1 MKKFKFS
8 LETVLSY
15 KQQILESLQTEHAAI
30 IAEVNNQE
38 FLLETLKNSYKAYSE
53 EYRTRSAEGIA
64 ITDALAYQA
73 NLRARE
79 REIKNETERLAELRK
94 QEEAKRMEVVEAKKD
109 TSSIEK
115 LREKKLNTYNV
126 AIAKGEEQFIEEFV
140 SSRRSVAAGI

>member
-15 KQQILESLQTEHAAI
+15 KQQILESLQSEHAAI

-38 FLLETLKNSYKAYSE
+38 FLLETLKNSYKSYSE

-126 AIAKGEEQFIEEFV
+126 TIAKGEEQFIEEFV

>member
-1 MKKFKFS
+1 VKKFKFS

-30 IAEVNNQE
+30 IAEVHNQE
-38 FLLETLKNSYKAYSE
+38 ELLENLKNSYYAYSE
-53 EYRTRSAEGIA
+53 EYRNRSAEGIA

-79 REIKNETERLAELRK
+79 REIKAETEHLAELRK

-115 LREKKLNTYNV
+115 LREKKLNTYNI

>member
-15 KQQILESLQTEHAAI
+15 KQQVLESLQAEHAAI
-30 IAEVNNQE
+30 IAEVHNQE
-38 FLLETLKNSYKAYSE
+38 SLLENLKNAYYAYSE
-53 EYRTRSAEGIA
+53 EYRIRSAEGIA

-79 REIKNETERLAELRK
+79 REIKAETERLAELRK
-94 QEEAKRMEVVEAKKD
+94 QEEAKRLEVVEAKKD

-115 LREKKLNTYNV
+115 LREKKLDTYNI